1 MSAFSRPSSV
11 STVAHLLREAGLPSS
26 DLTSAHLEHF
36 LACGSSDAPEGIA
49 GIELHG
55 DVALLRSLAVSAKS
69 RGRGYG
75 RQLVVQA
82 ERLAQSQ
89 GAKEMYLL
97 TTTAVRFFERLGFVR
112 VEREAAPV
120 TIQRTQEFAT
130 LCPSSSTVMMKQ
142 LPANPT
148 VERDAPRAARPS
160 L

>member
-1 MSAFSRPSSV
+1 M
-11 STVAHLLREAGLPSS
+11 
-26 DLTSAHLEHF
+26 
-36 LACGSSDAPEGIA
+36 
-49 GIELHG
+49 
-55 DVALLRSLAVSAKS
+55 
-69 RGRGYG
+69 
-75 RQLVVQA
+75 QA